1 MTHNHEAQ
9 AAALQKLQEL
19 ITAIAE
25 ATKALPR
32 VLPPQPTQTP
42 RDIERRIVEAVTARE
57 RISFGDLG
65 RLLGE
70 PKQRIH
76 HHTHAVARR
85 PNAPIVIVKRPSA
98 DFMRD
103 LLYAYDRRRLPD
115 DLDSPGPAPAEAVGS
130 ATAGALGEHTE
141 QDDTPI

>member
-57 RISFGDLG
+57 RISFGD
-65 RLLGE
+65 
-70 PKQRIH
+70 
-76 HHTHAVARR
+76 
-85 PNAPIVIVKRPSA
+85 
-98 DFMRD
+98 FMRD